1 MSPLDVV
8 TALERLPYGGK
19 LVAWVP
25 MLIMAG
31 ALLATVVAPPASDAS
46 TAYRVFYRGL
56 QWCALNV
63 GRARNSSD
71 PVAQADVLAGQLAGA
86 HVVTTGGTADTPA
99 EVAQVAKDVVEEASA
114 ITAVKVQP

>member
-1 MSPLDVV
+1 MSPTDVIR
-8 TALERLPYGGK
+8 LIEQLPYGGR
-19 LVAWVP
+19 LVAWLPV
-25 MLIMAG
+25 LIMAG
-31 ALLATVVAPPASDAS
+31 AMLATVVAPPALDAS

-56 QWCALNV
+56 QWCALNI

-99 EVAQVAKDVVEEASA
+99 EVAQVAKDVVTEQSA
-114 ITAVKVQP
+114 ITAVKVRP